1 MIMDINIDN
10 DFEEIHVKDVYI
22 VDIFEDPTPMVLLEN
37 MEGNLLPMFIGHLEA
52 LSIGNVL
59 KNISPPR
66 PMAHDLMINIFDRL
80 GIKIECVMIDDKV
93 EKIYYARLLIRKDS
107 NIMQFDAR
115 PSDCIALALRAGA
128 PIRIRKKVL
137 ESSDVEMSKL
147 DGARVIN
154 IFG

>member
-93 EKIYYARLLIRKDS
+93 EKIYYAAFL
-107 NIMQFDAR
+107 
-115 PSDCIALALRAGA
+115 
-128 PIRIRKKVL
+128 
-137 ESSDVEMSKL
+137 
-147 DGARVIN
+147 
-154 IFG
+154 

>member
-1 MIMDINIDN
+1 MDINIDN

>member
-1 MIMDINIDN
+1 MDIDINE

-22 VDIFEDPTPMVLLEN
+22 VDVFSDPTPVVLLEN
-37 MEGNLLPMFIGHLEA
+37 SKGEMLPIYIGHLEA

-66 PMAHDLMINIFDRL
+66 PMSHDLMISVFDRL
-80 GIKIECVMIDDKV
+80 GIKIEGVMIDDKV
-93 EKIYYARLLIRKDS
+93 ERVYYARLLIRKDK

-115 PSDCIALALRAGA
+115 PSDCIALALRVGA

-137 ESSDVEMSKL
+137 ECSEIEMSRL
-147 DGARVIN
+147 EGARVMN

>member
-93 EKIYYARLLIRKDS
+93 DKIYYARLLIRKDS